1 MISHLPDASDEE
13 LVLHARRG
21 NDAAFDELVRR
32 FRGAVIAV
40 AEQTTGSRDCAEDVA
55 QDAFL
60 QAYRALPQ
68 LQDPQKFGHWLYV
81 IARCRA
87 RRVGAR
93 NGRCTA
99 TDPTQL
105 ESLLTAQGE
114 APACHP
120 LEAMI
125 RAAERQAVRTAFL
138 KLPAEHALVLRL
150 YYYEGWSVRRIA
162 DHLRVPATTVKWR
175 LHRGRRLLQ
184 LLLTRSGQNDALALG
199 AVEHVQNHDLT
210 RLFTGN
216 NRLPQDRARPKVRA
230 ARPRLLSP
238 SRPDRRVLCPV
249 PAFTASPTRCFRRS
263 ALRRRS
269 PRGLNSVTP
278 APTRGWHSRM

>member
-1 MISHLPDASDEE
+1 MISHIPDASDEE

-21 NDAAFDELVRR
+21 NNAAFDELVRR

-68 LQDPQKFGHWLYV
+68 LHDPQKFGHWLYV

-93 NGRCTA
+93 DGRCTA
-99 TDPTQL
+99 TDPIQL
-105 ESLLTAQGE
+105 ESLLHSRGD
-114 APACHP
+114 APSCHP
-120 LEAMI
+120 AEAMI

-138 KLPAEHALVLRL
+138 ELPAEHALVLRL
-150 YYYEGWSVRRIA
+150 YYFEGWRVRRIA
-162 DHLRVPATTVKWR
+162 DHLRVPTTTVKWR

-184 LLLTRSGQNDALALG
+184 LLLTRGDQIETLALKAGGQGRDYDLAQLFTDQRCSPRDRPHPALPSTSPPLVGASRLVRQAGAIPALA
-199 AVEHVQNHDLT
+199 T
-210 RLFTGN
+210 S
-216 NRLPQDRARPKVRA
+216 PK
-230 ARPRLLSP
+230 
-238 SRPDRRVLCPV
+238 RR
-249 PAFTASPTRCFRRS
+249 FRRS
-263 ALRRRS
+263 ALRRQT
-269 PRGLNSVTP
+269 PRGLSLTTF
-278 APTRGWHSRM
+278 ASAIGWKSGL